1 MKASYKERRRQLP
14 FIITVVFMVMTSLL
28 TLCTIQA
35 KAGLPDAEMSWNG
48 KPCWH
53 YMLGNIKKDGN
64 QTAYCIDQMK
74 GDPYGT
80 YHYVGHL
87 EKSNPINYALYHGY
101 PNTMTIGG
109 TTFDAND
116 KAEAAT
122 VLAVWMLCGTTKDDG
137 TYTSKQTGNVT
148 NWKNPNG
155 NFKPSL
161 QAEATVIVD
170 AAAALAAASRANA
183 GSVPQCAALYRSDNS
198 TLQEI
203 VAFMPVNGNMQ
214 LTKKSSDE
222 GISNNNGNYSLAGA
236 KYGIWNDDGSGTG
249 REFPATDSNGYSKIT
264 DLSQGWYWVH
274 ETVAPKGFMLDTTGG
289 EAKNMNGFN
298 DSGWYHVQ
306 VSADET
312 TTVHGNFVYDVPK
325 RGKVIV
331 NKIDEETGNTVPK
344 AGFTFELLSSSNKVL
359 QTAATDNTGKA
370 TFSNIPFG
378 TYSIRE
384 TKAPCPYLLNK
395 QKYNVTITETNSY
408 ETVITQKIADKTP
421 TGRVKVAK
429 FDKYDDNKLAG
440 AEFTITSDNAVKRV
454 DGSTIYT
461 AGQAVDKITTTADG
475 SATSKELHIGA
486 DGKAT
491 FTVKETKA
499 APGHIINATP
509 QKFTLT
515 YKDMNTAD
523 LGTLGQTWKDDT
535 NGREDHKLLLQA
547 DSENNNDNNNDNDN
561 DTNTDASPQSTQ
573 NNAWTDDTS
582 KEYSTI
588 AAHLTKE
595 CAGAT
600 FRLWNK
606 SDEINVK
613 PDNGKIGYALRI
625 DSGET
630 SKKVTMYQ
638 KVEDAYVSLASTADG
653 EQLIL
658 VDKSGGAKLFT
669 DNQPN
674 KLTTGT
680 YTVKIKD
687 STGKDITN
695 FTGDKTITLKAGDQ
709 VTYTI
714 NKGNITG
721 KTTVSVKVEEIADR
735 APDVKVNTAEGYY
748 YATNVKLNA
757 QYSVKIDGKE
767 VYILNTDAKAESLKA
782 GDIVYGRF
790 DSKATHYAYKRQPI
804 LLTSDSKFIDKF
816 TINGKDY
823 PVQTKVADD
832 GSIKI
837 ERIVPGSY
845 GFGEIDVPFI
855 GGDDN
860 TNDYSYLISPQ
871 RYYFTVDET
880 TGRINGNQ
888 YDEATFTN
896 HVTSVSFTKQDVTG
910 DGELPGASLEIRD
923 SENNLV
929 DSWVST
935 DKPHTIAG
943 LTPGKYTLIERI
955 TPNKYDQ
962 ATRIDFTVDDTAT
975 PQHVAMKDK
984 PIHITAEIDKRQEIA
999 DPVADS
1005 TTENGDGKNRA
1016 NVTKSDIGS
1025 YEYSLDYR
1033 STSNTWTDEFT
1044 VYDPLDCVNNGLA
1057 RLDSVMTAQGF
1068 KDFDGK
1074 LNVWYQTNRTPADYS
1089 DDKDKANA
1097 TIDDG
1102 HVNPWITGDTRG
1114 DDAKKNDPDGDSRVI
1129 DYTGWR
1135 LWAKDVSATAAS
1147 NLSVSDLHLAD
1158 DEYVT
1163 AFRFEYGRVE
1173 EGFTTRTSA
1182 WDRDDLKDAHDDVDA
1197 VEYVHEETFTP
1208 DSLDSV
1214 KANLSTLVS
1223 MAYDSDGK
1231 LDEKSQA
1238 VVDDAY
1244 DRIAEANNS
1253 ADSDATVAAIDDV
1266 KELVNDKLADLTDE
1280 SGFADSKALVKS
1292 KDSVSEVYSRV
1303 KAALPAGVQSKFE
1316 RAFSAAD
1323 GAVDSGDPE
1332 LIEEVRESFVDAFNS
1347 AVGSLTAD
1355 VQSASVH
1362 FAPAVV
1368 RLHVT
1373 GAYVA
1378 GMALDNSARVDAY
1391 RNGGGD
1397 DLEGHDDDK
1406 VTQTP
1411 KADNLANDLVQTGV
1425 DVLPYAI
1432 PASLIGG
1439 VAAFIAKRRRM
1450 NT

>member
-1 MKASYKERRRQLP
+1 MNKRKTTDRLTIRRNGKTLLA
-14 FIITVVFMVMTSLL
+14 VLMVL
-28 TLCTIQA
+28 IAAIAIVIPKA
-35 KAGLPDAEMSWNG
+35 KADQNFHGLTISD
-48 KPCWH
+48 
-53 YMLGNIKKDGN
+53 DGL
-64 QTAYCIDQMK
+64 TIS
-74 GDPYGT
+74 GT
-80 YHYVGHL
+80 C
-87 EKSNPINYALYHGY
+87 
-101 PNTMTIGG
+101 
-109 TTFDAND
+109 TTVPEAPW
-116 KAEAAT
+116 AEATPAPADSHGVKRPSWYHAKVTMPDGT
-122 VLAVWMLCGTTKDDG
+122 VLDGKCWQSFEDLRADHDLVVAPCGG
-137 TYTSKQTGNVT
+137 TYTFTATRGSVNDDFKVRVYTSSATHAADGHAAAGATTAYGDKMYHEYQDTVCYNWSFQVTGSAAVQKKDADTGN
-148 NWKNPNG
+148 N
-155 NFKPSL
+155 
-161 QAEATVIVD
+161 
-170 AAAALAAASRANA
+170 
-183 GSVPQCAALYRSDNS
+183 
-198 TLQEI
+198 
-203 VAFMPVNGNMQ
+203 
-214 LTKKSSDE
+214 
-222 GISNNNGNYSLAGA
+222 
-236 KYGIWNDDGSGTG
+236 
-249 REFPATDSNGYSKIT
+249 
-264 DLSQGWYWVH
+264 
-274 ETVAPKGFMLDTTGG
+274 
-289 EAKNMNGFN
+289 
-298 DSGWYHVQ
+298 
-306 VSADET
+306 
-312 TTVHGNFVYDVPK
+312 
-325 RGKVIV
+325 
-331 NKIDEETGNTVPK
+331 VPK
-344 AGFTFELLSSSNKVL
+344 AGFEFRLLKSDKTTEVGRKTSDGSGKV
-359 QTAATDNTGKA
+359 QFDNVVIGDYY
-370 TFSNIPFG
+370 IQ
-378 TYSIRE
+378 E
-384 TKAPCPYLLNK
+384 TSAPSPYLLNSELIPVHVGVGTTTT
-395 QKYNVTITETNSY
+395 VTCS
-408 ETVITQKIADKTP
+408 DKTP
-421 TGRVKVAK
+421 TGRVKVSK

-440 AEFTITSDNAVKRV
+440 AEFTITSDNEIKRV

-461 AGQAVDKITTTADG
+461 ADQVVDKITTTADG

-547 DSENNNDNNNDNDN
+547 DNDSEDDDNSNNGNV
-561 DTNTDASPQSTQ
+561 SPQNEQ
-573 NNAWTDDTS
+573 NNAWTDDTN

-625 DSGET
+625 DGGNT

-658 VDKSGGAKLFT
+658 VDKSGAATSFT

-674 KLTTGT
+674 KLATGT
-680 YTVKIKD
+680 YAVKIKD

-714 NKGNITG
+714 NKGDITG

-929 DSWVST
+929 DSWVSS

-1244 DRIAEANNS
+1244 DRISEANNS

-1266 KELVNDKLADLTDE
+1266 KKLVEDKLAGLTDE
-1280 SGFADSKALVKS
+1280 SGFVDSKALSKS
-1292 KDSVSEVYSRV
+1292 KDEVVEVYNRV

-1332 LIEEVRESFVDAFNS
+1332 LIEGVRESFTDAFNS
-1347 AVGSLTAD
+1347 AVSSLTAD
-1355 VQSASVH
+1355 VLEPSVH

-1373 GAYVA
+1373 SAYVA
-1378 GMALDNSARVDAY
+1378 GMNLDNSARVDAY

-1411 KADNLANDLVQTGV
+1411 KADNLANDLVQTGI

-1432 PASLIGG
+1432 PVAIVGG

-1450 NT
+1450 NA

>member
-1 MKASYKERRRQLP
+1 MKCGKTRYK
-14 FIITVVFMVMTSLL
+14 LL
-28 TLCTIQA
+28 TVLIPIICALTATIPMINAHADYGDGTGGPASPGDTAETAKIGQWGDSALNIHFDSKNNRYLFCVNRGIESKEGPATVYDAVGWTDSQIEIHYTMTFTQQNVTDLALIREYAFDHSGCSKA
-35 KAGLPDAEMSWNG
+35 KAGSLTVGLVWAYIGVMGRPDVPHEVSVAAFQKYYEIHPPDPQDEYYWYKDYIPQCVDYILKNRATTVG
-48 KPCWH
+48 HGRIYVTEAGTQNLIDVWADH
-53 YMLGNIKKDGN
+53 TGNLRVIKKD
-64 QTAYCIDQMK
+64 
-74 GDPYGT
+74 
-80 YHYVGHL
+80 
-87 EKSNPINYALYHGY
+87 
-101 PNTMTIGG
+101 
-109 TTFDAND
+109 
-116 KAEAAT
+116 
-122 VLAVWMLCGTTKDDG
+122 
-137 TYTSKQTGNVT
+137 
-148 NWKNPNG
+148 
-155 NFKPSL
+155 
-161 QAEATVIVD
+161 
-170 AAAALAAASRANA
+170 
-183 GSVPQCAALYRSDNS
+183 
-198 TLQEI
+198 
-203 VAFMPVNGNMQ
+203 
-214 LTKKSSDE
+214 
-222 GISNNNGNYSLAGA
+222 
-236 KYGIWNDDGSGTG
+236 
-249 REFPATDSNGYSKIT
+249 TDSGS
-264 DLSQGWYWVH
+264 
-274 ETVAPKGFMLDTTGG
+274 TVA
-289 EAKNMNGFN
+289 
-298 DSGWYHVQ
+298 
-306 VSADET
+306 
-312 TTVHGNFVYDVPK
+312 
-325 RGKVIV
+325 
-331 NKIDEETGNTVPK
+331 K
-344 AGFTFELLSSSNKVL
+344 AGFEFRLLNSDKVTEISRKKSDDSGTV
-359 QTAATDNTGKA
+359 QFDNLTIGDYY
-370 TFSNIPFG
+370 IQ
-378 TYSIRE
+378 E
-384 TKAPCPYLLNK
+384 TSAPSPYLLN
-395 QKYNVTITETNSY
+395 NDFISAHVNSGVTIDVVCS
-408 ETVITQKIADKTP
+408 DKTP
-421 TGRVKVAK
+421 TGRVKVSK

-440 AEFTITSDNAVKRV
+440 AEFTITSDNEVKRV

-547 DSENNNDNNNDNDN
+547 DSENNNDSNNDNN
-561 DTNTDASPQSTQ
+561 SDTSPQSTQ

-855 GGDDN
+855 GGDN
-860 TNDYSYLISPQ
+860 NKNDYSYLVSPQ

-910 DGELPGASLEIRD
+910 DSELPGASLEIRD

-935 DKPHTIAG
+935 DKPHTVAG

-975 PQHVAMKDK
+975 SQHVAMKDE
-984 PIHITAEIDKRQEIA
+984 PIHIGAEIDKRQEII
-999 DPVADS
+999 
-1005 TTENGDGKNRA
+1005 A
-1016 NVTKSDIGS
+1016 NVSSDGTISKKNNGN
-1025 YEYSLDYR
+1025 YNYSLDYKND
-1033 STSNTWTDEFT
+1033 STTWVDEFT
-1044 VYDPLDCVNNGLA
+1044 VYDPLECVSTGMVRLNGIT
-1057 RLDSVMTAQGF
+1057 TAQGF

-1074 LNVWYQTNRTPADYS
+1074 LNVWYQTNKTPVDYS

-1197 VEYVHEETFTP
+1197 VEYVHEETFKPENTVTSILGNVSILESIVHDNNGNVPDTYKTEFDTAKNRIIEAANASDNEAMQNSIDSIASIVHDAINKKIDKSVVNNASTLSDAASFVSTIRDCVKNAIP
-1208 DSLDSV
+1208 DSVRDTLDSSIS
-1214 KANLSTLVS
+1214 N
-1223 MAYDSDGK
+1223 
-1231 LDEKSQA
+1231 
-1238 VVDDAY
+1238 
-1244 DRIAEANNS
+1244 
-1253 ADSDATVAAIDDV
+1253 ATNAS
-1266 KELVNDKLADLTDE
+1266 N
-1280 SGFADSKALVKS
+1280 
-1292 KDSVSEVYSRV
+1292 
-1303 KAALPAGVQSKFE
+1303 
-1316 RAFSAAD
+1316 
-1323 GAVDSGDPE
+1323 SGDPE
-1332 LIEEVRESFVDAFNS
+1332 SIEDSRI
-1347 AVGSLTAD
+1347 SLANAIDETI
-1355 VQSASVH
+1355 SSLSSSVLSSTDIH
-1362 FAPAVV
+1362 YAPAI
-1368 RLHVT
+1368 LHMQLT
-1373 GAYVA
+1373 DAYV
-1378 GMALDNSARVDAY
+1378 GGTQLDNSAHVDAY
-1391 RNGGGD
+1391 RNGGGT

-1406 VTQTP
+1406 VTQSMNDDKT
-1411 KADNLANDLVQTGV
+1411 NDLIQTGV
-1425 DVLPYAI
+1425 ENGTYIIAASAALIAI
-1432 PASLIGG
+1432 AYN
-1439 VAAFIAKRRRM
+1439 VKKRSM
-1450 NT
+1450 K